1 MYDEQNDRQNDNG
14 QNEVQGQQES
24 RGSSLYSADA
34 SGQGS
39 GREDGHHQSGNY
51 YNPYS
56 SAYGS
61 NPMPGNDENGKGRR
75 KRKGGKM
82 SGGARAA
89 LALAVAAVFGL
100 CAGAGAVGVQS
111 LAVISAG
118 PSTEKASP
126 ETPQENAEAPAE
138 NGGSVSAEDG
148 GSAGASEEKA
158 SGGVTL
164 KTSSTGGS
172 GGAGTVTDVSDIA
185 EAVMP
190 SIVSVY
196 NSAIVTQQDLFGQ
209 VYTSE
214 EESAG
219 SGIII
224 AETDTELL
232 IATNNHVVSNA
243 NELKVQFIDNSTAEA
258 NIKGTNSGNDLA
270 VLAVK
275 RSDIPEDTRAQITV
289 ATIGDSDELRV
300 GEPAIAIGNAL
311 GYGQSVTT
319 GVISA
324 VDRELPLSD
333 TETNVF
339 IQTDAAINPGNSGG
353 ALLNSRGEVIG
364 INSNKIGATKVEGMG
379 YAIPMSRAIPII
391 EELMNRETREKVSE
405 DEQGYLGISG
415 ISVTAQV
422 ASAYNMPEGVY
433 VAEIMS
439 GTGAADSGLQK
450 GDIIT
455 KIGGVS
461 VSGMDELKEQLAYY
475 KAGTKVTLTIQRAD
489 NGSYGEREITLKLSG
504 SKEVN
509 RASAGSGSG
518 SQESGGAAPGEEE
531 NPGEGSGGSRSPF
544 GYFFDGDVFG
554 NGSN

>member
-1 MYDEQNDRQNDNG
+1 MYDEQNR
-14 QNEVQGQQES
+14 QNEVQGQQDG
-24 RGSSLYSADA
+24 RSSSPYSADA
-34 SGQGS
+34 SGQGGS
-39 GREDGHHQSGNY
+39 RQDGHQSGNY

-56 SAYGS
+56 NAYGS
-61 NPMPGNDENGKGRR
+61 NPVPGNDEHGKGRK
-75 KRKGGKM
+75 KRNGGRM
-82 SGGARAA
+82 GGGARAA
-89 LALAVAAVFGL
+89 LALAMAAVFGV
-100 CAGAGAVGVQS
+100 CAGAGAVGVRS
-111 LAVISAG
+111 LAGIGAAPSA
-118 PSTEKASP
+118 EKTSP
-126 ETPQENAEAPAE
+126 EMPQESTEAPAE
-138 NGGSVSAEDG
+138 NGDAAENVGSTG
-148 GSAGASEEKA
+148 TPEEKA
-158 SGGVTL
+158 SGGATL
-164 KTSSTGGS
+164 KISSTGGR
-172 GGAGTVTDVSDIA
+172 GAGTVTDVSDIA
-185 EAVMP
+185 GAVMP

-209 VYTSE
+209 VYTSQ

-275 RSDIPEDTRAQITV
+275 RSDIPEDTRTQITV
-289 ATIGDSDELRV
+289 ATIGDSDELKV

-311 GYGQSVTT
+311 GYGQSVTA

-324 VDRELPLSD
+324 VNRELPLSD

-379 YAIPMSRAIPII
+379 YAIPMSRAVPII

-405 DEQGYLGISG
+405 DEQGYLGING

-422 ASAYNMPEGVY
+422 AGAYNIPEGVC

-461 VSGMDELKEQLAYY
+461 VSGMDELREQLAYY
-475 KAGTKVTLTIQRAD
+475 KAGTKVTLTVERAD
-489 NGSYGEREITLKLSG
+489 NGSYREQEIELKLSG
-504 SKEVN
+504 SREVN
-509 RASAGSGSG
+509 RASAESGSG
-518 SQESGGAAPGEEE
+518 SQENGGDAAGEEE
-531 NPGEGSGGSRSPF
+531 DPAESSGGSRRSSSSPF
-544 GYFFDGDVFG
+544 GYFFDGDIFG
-554 NGSN
+554 N